1 MNPAAPD
8 DRESLEILIAE
19 DSPTQ
24 SQRLQHIL
32 RQHGYRVR
40 AAPNGRLALEAAR
53 ESKPALVIS
62 DVVMPEMDGYELCS
76 NIKGDSI
83 LFDVPVILVT
93 TMSDPQD
100 VIKGLE
106 CRADNFIL
114 KPYDE
119 RYLLQ
124 RLQFVLVNREMRQ
137 SDQPGM
143 GLEIF
148 FNGQR
153 HFITADRLQIL
164 NLLLSTYDAAIVR
177 NRELHTTQNELR
189 EANVKLQGLT
199 LDLENR
205 VTERTDELVRAN
217 RALQDE
223 VGVRQQAERRLQ
235 AQLARLDLL
244 SRITRAIGERQDL
257 HSIFQVVIRS
267 LEEDLPIDF
276 GCVCLCDEPCVS
288 VTVACVGVKSSALAL
303 DLALTE
309 KAHIPI
315 DQNGL
320 SLCAKGQLVYEPELA
335 QIPFPF
341 PQRLTNGGLGS
352 MIAAPLLAEGRVFGM
367 LIAARRETN
376 SFSSGECEFLR
387 QLSEHVALAANQ
399 TQLHSELQQAYDDL
413 RQTQQAA
420 MQQERLK
427 ALGQMASGIAHDI
440 NNAISPVAL
449 YTESL
454 LEKEP
459 NLSERA
465 RNYLETIQHAIDD
478 VAATVA
484 RMREFYRPREP
495 QSEMT
500 PVSMN
505 RLIQQVLD
513 LTRVRW
519 NDMPQQRGSMVR
531 LVTEFTPDLPTIS
544 GVENEIRDA
553 LTNLILNAADSMP
566 GDGTLTL
573 STRLAEC
580 PAKEE
585 GGAPVPCLLAEV
597 TDTGVGMDEDTRRR
611 CLEPFFTTKGERGT
625 GLGLAMVYGM
635 VKRHGGNVEIESAP
649 GQGTTVRLI
658 FPVPAK
664 AAPASTAAFVPALP
678 TTGMRLLIVDDDPL
692 LIKSLRDTLEGAE
705 HIIVSADGGQAGI
718 DAFEAALAKGEPFSA
733 VITDLGMPY
742 VDGRRVAAAVKGAS
756 PATPVI
762 MLTGWGQR
770 LVTEGEIPPHVD
782 RVLSKPPKLRELNEA
797 LSQLVG
803 NRA

>member
-1 MNPAAPD
+1 MNTAAPD
-8 DRESLEILIAE
+8 DGEPLHILIAE

-32 RQHGYRVR
+32 RQHGYRVT

-53 ESKPALVIS
+53 QGKPDLVIS
-62 DVVMPEMDGYELCS
+62 DVVMPEMDGYELCRNLKVDPS
-76 NIKGDSI
+76 LLDI
-83 LFDVPVILVT
+83 PVILVT

-124 RLQFVLVNREMRQ
+124 RLQFVLVNRQMRQ
-137 SDQPGM
+137 DDQPGM

-177 NRELHTTQNELR
+177 NRELNVTQNELR
-189 EANVKLQGLT
+189 EANLKLQSLT

-205 VTERTDELVRAN
+205 VAERTDELVRAN

-223 VGVRQQAERRLQ
+223 VVVRQEAERRLK
-235 AQLARLDLL
+235 AQLARMDLL

-267 LEEDLPIDF
+267 LEEDMPIDF
-276 GCVCLCDEPCVS
+276 GCVCLCDEPCTS
-288 VTVACVGVKSSALAL
+288 VTVACVGGKSSALAM
-303 DLALTE
+303 DIALAE
-309 KAHIPI
+309 QAKIAV

-320 SLCAKGQLVYEPELA
+320 KISSQGQLVYEPDLA
-335 QIPFPF
+335 QVPFPF
-341 PQRLTNGGLGS
+341 PQRLFHGGLRS

-367 LIAARRETN
+367 LIAARREAN

-387 QLSEHVALAANQ
+387 QLSEHVALASNQ
-399 TQLHSELQQAYDDL
+399 TQLHSELQKAYDDL
-413 RQTQQAA
+413 RQTQETA
-420 MQQERLK
+420 MQQERLR

-459 NLSERA
+459 NLSPRA
-465 RNYLETIQHAIDD
+465 RNYLETIQHAIED

-484 RMREFYRPREP
+484 RMREFYRQREP

-500 PVSMN
+500 PVAIN

-513 LTRVRW
+513 LTKVRW
-519 NDMPQQRGSMVR
+519 NDMPQHRGSMVR
-531 LVTEFTPDLPTIS
+531 LETEFAPDLPAIS
-544 GVENEIRDA
+544 GIENELRDA
-553 LTNLILNAADSMP
+553 FTNLILNAADSMP
-566 GDGTLTL
+566 GNGTLKLRTNL
-573 STRLAEC
+573 IEK
-580 PAKEE
+580 PATEE
-585 GGAPVPCLLAEV
+585 GGAPLKYVYAEV

-635 VKRHGGNVEIESAP
+635 LKRHGGDIEIESAP
-649 GQGTTVRLI
+649 GEGTTMRLI
-658 FPVPAK
+658 FPVPGG
-664 AAPASTAAFVPALP
+664 AATPSSAAFVPTAPATSL
-678 TTGMRLLIVDDDPL
+678 RLLVVDDDPL
-692 LIKSLRDTLEGAE
+692 LIKSLRDTLEGAG
-705 HIIVSADGGQAGI
+705 HIIVPADGGQAGI
-718 DAFEAALAKGEPFSA
+718 EIFQASLARGESFSA

-756 PATPVI
+756 PSTPVI

-770 LVTEGEIPPHVD
+770 LVAEGEIPPNVD

-797 LSQLVG
+797 LASLTA
-803 NRA
+803 NRL

>member
-1 MNPAAPD
+1 MSTAAQGD
-8 DRESLEILIAE
+8 EESLEILIAE

-24 SQRLQHIL
+24 SARLQHIL
-32 RQHGYRVR
+32 RQHGYRVV
-40 AAPNGRLALEAAR
+40 AAANGRLALEAAR
-53 ESKPALVIS
+53 QRKPALIIS
-62 DVVMPEMDGYELCS
+62 DVVMPEMDGYELCR
-76 NIKGDSI
+76 NVKIDPA
-83 LFDVPVILVT
+83 LLDVPVILVT

-119 RYLLQ
+119 RYLMQ
-124 RLQFVLVNREMRQ
+124 RLQFVLVNRQMRQ
-137 SDQPGM
+137 ADQPGM

-177 NRELHTTQNELR
+177 NRELSVTQNELR
-189 EANVKLQGLT
+189 EANVKLQALT

-205 VTERTDELVRAN
+205 VAERTDELVRAN

-223 VGVRQQAERRLQ
+223 VVVRQQAERRLQ

-276 GCVCLCDEPCVS
+276 GCVCLCDQPCTTA
-288 VTVACVGVKSSALAL
+288 TVASVGVKSSSLAL
-303 DLALTE
+303 DLALIE
-309 KAHIPI
+309 KARIPV
-315 DQNGL
+315 DENGL
-320 SLCAKGQLVYEPELA
+320 ALCSQGQLVYEPDLTKVD
-335 QIPFPF
+335 FPF
-341 PQRLTNGGLGS
+341 PQRLAGGGLRS

-367 LIAARRETN
+367 LIAARREPN
-376 SFSSGECEFLR
+376 SFSSGECEFVR
-387 QLSEHVALAANQ
+387 QLSEHVALASNQ
-399 TQLHSELQQAYDDL
+399 AQLHGELKQAYDDL

-465 RNYLETIQHAIDD
+465 RNYLETIQHSIED

-484 RMREFYRPREP
+484 RMREFYRQREP

-500 PVSMN
+500 PVPIN
-505 RLIQQVLD
+505 RLVQQVLD

-519 NDMPQQRGSMVR
+519 NDMPQQRGIMVR
-531 LVTEFTPDLPTIS
+531 LVTEFAPDLPAIS

-553 LTNLILNAADSMP
+553 FTNLILNAADSMP

-573 STRLAEC
+573 RTRLVRK
-580 PAKEE
+580 PAVEE
-585 GGAPVPCLLAEV
+585 GDPAQEYIHAEV
-597 TDTGVGMDEDTRRR
+597 SDSGVGMDEDTRRR

-635 VKRHGGNVEIESAP
+635 VKRHGGDVEIESAP
-649 GQGTTVRLI
+649 DEGTTVRLI
-658 FPVPAK
+658 FPVPGK
-664 AAPASTAAFVPALP
+664 ATPISTVAFVPAGPVAGL
-678 TTGMRLLIVDDDPL
+678 RLLIVDDDPL
-692 LIKSLRDTLEGAE
+692 LIKSLRDTLEGAG
-705 HIIVSADGGQAGI
+705 HTIVPADGGQTGI
-718 DAFEAALAKGEPFSA
+718 EIFQAALASGEPFSA

-756 PATPVI
+756 PSTPVI
-762 MLTGWGQR
+762 LLTGWGQR
-770 LVTEGEIPPHVD
+770 LVTEGEIPPNVD
-782 RVLSKPPKLRELNEA
+782 RVLSKPPKLREINEA
-797 LSQLVG
+797 LAHLTG
-803 NRA
+803 NHP